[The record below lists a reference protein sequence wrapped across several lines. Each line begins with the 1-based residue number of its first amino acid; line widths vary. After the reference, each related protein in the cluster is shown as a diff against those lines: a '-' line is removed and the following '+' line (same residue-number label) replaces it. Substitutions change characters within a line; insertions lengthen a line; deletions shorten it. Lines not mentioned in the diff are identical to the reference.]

1 MENSVSGCEKGCF
14 LVLGSLNMD
23 MVTRTLRFP
32 SPGETVKGLS
42 FKISPGGKGANQAV
56 ALARLGAQ
64 VKLLGA
70 LGDDVLG
77 SMYLKTL
84 KDESIDT
91 QDIKILKNI
100 STGTAS
106 IEVSGTGE
114 NRIII
119 VPGANDG
126 IDDSLIAKIREFSD
140 SIKMLLLQL
149 EIPLE
154 ATLKV
159 TRTAASLGIPI
170 VLDPA
175 PAQALPAELY
185 ALIDIITPN
194 ETEAEI
200 LTGESTRS
208 EEGIR
213 RAIGTLHLKGAKIV
227 IIKVGAKGAWVSDAR
242 SVTHVTAF
250 SVDVMDTVAAGD
262 SFNAGLAFALGN
274 NRNLIEAVRFAN
286 ATGALST
293 TKEGAQS
300 AMPTF
305 SEVERFLKSQA
316 P

>member
-1 MENSVSGCEKGCF
+1 MLSRSRQSEYGYGHKDAPVS
-14 LVLGSLNMD
+14 
-23 MVTRTLRFP
+23 

-42 FKISPGGKGANQAV
+42 FKIFPGGKGANQAV

-140 SIKMLLLQL
+140 SIKCFCY
-149 EIPLE
+149 
-154 ATLKV
+154 
-159 TRTAASLGIPI
+159 SL
-170 VLDPA
+170 
-175 PAQALPAELY
+175 
-185 ALIDIITPN
+185 
-194 ETEAEI
+194 
-200 LTGESTRS
+200 
-208 EEGIR
+208 
-213 RAIGTLHLKGAKIV
+213 
-227 IIKVGAKGAWVSDAR
+227 
-242 SVTHVTAF
+242 
-250 SVDVMDTVAAGD
+250 
-262 SFNAGLAFALGN
+262 
-274 NRNLIEAVRFAN
+274 RFRWKQR
-286 ATGALST
+286 L
-293 TKEGAQS
+293 
-300 AMPTF
+300 
-305 SEVERFLKSQA
+305 R
-316 P
+316 